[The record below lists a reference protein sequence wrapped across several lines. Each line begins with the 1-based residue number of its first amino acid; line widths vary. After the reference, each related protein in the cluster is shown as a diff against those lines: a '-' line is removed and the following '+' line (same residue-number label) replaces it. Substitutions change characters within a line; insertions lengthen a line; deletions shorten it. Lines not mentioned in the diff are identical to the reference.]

1 MLLQITHAQEPQWRL
16 TWANNA
22 RSEVSCS
29 YRLVLWVTSPT
40 RFFYPFFFFRCPI
53 ESRRSGGREWGEN
66 NITVAMISFQNILAF
81 SSWI

>member
-1 MLLQITHAQEPQWRL
+1 MRKSHNGSWHTQITPGLKCHVPRDLFCGLHHQRD
-16 TWANNA
+16 
-22 RSEVSCS
+22 SFI
-29 YRLVLWVTSPT
+29 
-40 RFFYPFFFFRCPI
+40 RFFFSCPI